1 MFEGN
6 LLGCEHEYKMPLPC
20 YVPVFGFCVKR
31 RYLAVVYLDA
41 ALCGA
46 QLLFDRWS
54 SRYGPLFV
62 GVLFGLPIRRMI
74 GYTL

>member
-20 YVPVFGFCVKR
+20 LVPVFGFCMKR

-41 ALCGA
+41 VLCGD
-46 QLLFDRWS
+46 QLLIDGGLRDMGFCLSVYFSVCPFD
-54 SRYGPLFV
+54 V
-62 GVLFGLPIRRMI
+62 
-74 GYTL
+74 